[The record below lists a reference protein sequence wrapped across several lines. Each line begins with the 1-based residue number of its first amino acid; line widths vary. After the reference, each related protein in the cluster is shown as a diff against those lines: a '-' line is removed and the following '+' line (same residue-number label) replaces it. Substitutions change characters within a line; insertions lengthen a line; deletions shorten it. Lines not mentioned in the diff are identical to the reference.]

1 MKPWPR
7 IRTTVWAGAA
17 AAEAVVVVVAEGGEE
32 EDWLVVGVEVEGEV
46 MDVMEVER

>member
-17 AAEAVVVVVAEGGEE
+17 AAEGEE
-32 EDWLVVGVEVEGEV
+32 EDLLVVEVGGEV